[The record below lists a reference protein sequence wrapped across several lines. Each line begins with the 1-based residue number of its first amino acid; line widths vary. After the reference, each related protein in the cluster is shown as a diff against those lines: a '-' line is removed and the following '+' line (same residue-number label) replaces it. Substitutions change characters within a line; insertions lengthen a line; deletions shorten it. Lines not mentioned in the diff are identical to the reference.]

1 MAGGGGKTGIEILR
15 EGYRNGGRKKTE
27 AIKTVRGLYAGLPG
41 YDVSRFARSQDWLDG
56 KPGGRQKDDRR
67 PWTREGE
74 QELFGLAGY
83 EPEKVIAE
91 SVKQSAVPVSVR
103 I

>member
-41 YDVSRFARSQDWLDG
+41 YVVSRFARSQGWLDG

-67 PWTREGE
+67 PWTREAV
-74 QELFGLAGY
+74 QALIVRAGY
-83 EPEKVIAE
+83 EPAKLIAQRLKCSE
-91 SVKQSAVPVSVR
+91 HPD
-103 I
+103 